1 MRGNMVDYKGNTIE
15 TPILSSLK
23 EGLNPFEFFI
33 SVYGAMKGMMDTAL
47 KTAEA
52 GYLTR
57 QLVETVQN
65 IIIVAEDCQTEKGI
79 QLSELKEKTIFGDSG
94 NVLMSLEERIAGRHL
109 AQDFIVDDQ
118 KILTSGTLLSSKEI
132 SLLKENKISA
142 IRVRSPFTCSL
153 VRGICQKCYGLDLS
167 KNGEIIE

>member
-1 MRGNMVDYKGNTIE
+1 MRGNMTDYKGNIIE

-65 IIIVAEDCQTEKGI
+65 LIIIAEDCQTKEGI
-79 QLSELKEKTIFGDSG
+79 
-94 NVLMSLEERIAGRHL
+94 
-109 AQDFIVDDQ
+109 
-118 KILTSGTLLSSKEI
+118 
-132 SLLKENKISA
+132 
-142 IRVRSPFTCSL
+142 
-153 VRGICQKCYGLDLS
+153 
-167 KNGEIIE
+167 